1 MESDLADVEKDI
13 YLEVLSKHTIYKEY
27 LYSLSDSVS
36 ENVEGNN
43 KFSLVKITNFIKRLT
58 IDSKRGKRSCIL
70 PILISIDSHKT
81 YLYDRIKEKFQNYE
95 LFYIPICPLGVRIF
109 YHVYNCLFEELGTAI
124 FEQVDLTPYEVINND
139 VIKALFEY
147 QQESNRRHLLERWFY
162 EEELNEQEKKELGLS
177 TKISDDQNS
186 LAIIKLI
193 CTSFENIVL
202 FFFDD
207 VELIYQKYGEEQGD
221 KCGEKAEIE
230 FLDALN
236 TFFGEVKNA
245 IIIIPCFK
253 ESWKILLKYSNNYF
267 RNVLES
273 SKIEFFDLEGL
284 KRKIIKV
291 MDFYWLENKIRPPEN
306 PFFPLNADLVENIFE
321 QSQGSIKKF
330 FNLYMGKIEE
340 ILSENISEDLD

>member
-1 MESDLADVEKDI
+1 MESDLADVEKDR
-13 YLEVLSKHTIYKEY
+13 YLEVLSKHSIYKEY
-27 LYSLSDSVS
+27 LYSLCDPVSDT
-36 ENVEGNN
+36 VEGRN
-43 KFSLVKITNFIKRLT
+43 KFSLVEITNFIKRLT
-58 IDSKRGKRSCIL
+58 IDSKRGKRSYIL

-81 YLYDRIKEKFQNYE
+81 YLFDKIKEKFQNYV

-124 FEQVDLTPYEVINND
+124 FEQIDLTPYNEINND
-139 VIKALFEY
+139 AIKALFEY
-147 QQESNRRHLLERWFY
+147 QQDNTRRYLIERWFC
-162 EEELNEQEKKELGLS
+162 EDELNEQEMRELGLS
-177 TKISDDQNS
+177 TMISDDRNS

-207 VELIYQKYGEEQGD
+207 VELIYQKYGEKEGY
-221 KCGEKAEIE
+221 KYGEKAEIE
-230 FLDALN
+230 VLYALN
-236 TFFGEVKNA
+236 TFFGEVKNT
-245 IIIIPCFK
+245 IIILPCFK
-253 ESWKILLKYSNNYF
+253 ESWKVLLKYSNNYF

-321 QSQGSIKKF
+321 QSQGSIKNF